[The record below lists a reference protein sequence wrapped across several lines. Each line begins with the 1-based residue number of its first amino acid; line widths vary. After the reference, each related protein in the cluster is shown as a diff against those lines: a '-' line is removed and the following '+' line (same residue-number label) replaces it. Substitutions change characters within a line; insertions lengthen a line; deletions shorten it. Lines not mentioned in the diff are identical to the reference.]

1 MLIRK
6 ITAVSLLVSFIAMS
20 TSGITMLLIS
30 RPSFTIQMH
39 PVHISFGIILII
51 SVLSH
56 LMLNYKSL
64 LSYLKS
70 KIPLLVLSSLTILL
84 VVAYGISINKQIP
97 ENLALQMDKAAFEA
111 EK

>member
-1 MLIRK
+1 MIRK

-20 TSGITMLLIS
+20 TSGITMLVIS
-30 RPSFTIQMH
+30 RPSFTMQMH
-39 PVHISFGIILII
+39 PVHILFGIILII

-56 LMLNYKSL
+56 LTFNYKSL

-70 KIPLLVLSSLTILL
+70 KTPLLVLSILTVLL
-84 VVAYGISINKQIP
+84 VVAYGISLNKKIP
-97 ENLALQMDKAAFEA
+97 GNLALQMDKAASEA